1 MSPRLGRTGLWSTW
15 DRLGASELLD
25 VARSAERLGYDAF
38 WSQEGVG
45 REPFALLGRVAA
57 ETERITL
64 AVGIAQTSAR
74 DPLAAHAA
82 AATLQELCGGRFVL
96 GLGVGHQEIE
106 TVRGH
111 AWRPP
116 LQAMREYLDAFRVAT
131 YRGPLPYGEP
141 PVVLAA
147 LRQGMLRLA
156 AELAD
161 GAFAYCVPVG
171 YVASARRHLDEAATR
186 SGRPRPTLVVSAAVR
201 LEADPQAA
209 RRAARGYLDRY
220 LGLPNYLANL
230 RELGYTD
237 ADLARPG
244 SDRVVDALVAWG
256 DDVALR
262 ARLRAYADAGA
273 DHVAM
278 IPLTA
283 EGAMADVPTIERLAP
298 PW

>member
-1 MSPRLGRTGLWSTW
+1 
-15 DRLGASELLD
+15 
-25 VARSAERLGYDAF
+25 
-38 WSQEGVG
+38 
-45 REPFALLGRVAA
+45 
-57 ETERITL
+57 
-64 AVGIAQTSAR
+64 
-74 DPLAAHAA
+74 
-82 AATLQELCGGRFVL
+82 
-96 GLGVGHQEIE
+96 
-106 TVRGH
+106 
-111 AWRPP
+111 
-116 LQAMREYLDAFRVAT
+116 
-131 YRGPLPYGEP
+131 PYGEP

-147 LRQGMLRLA
+147 LRRGMLRLA
-156 AELAD
+156 AELTD
-161 GAFAYCVPVG
+161 GAFAYCVPVD
-171 YVASARRHLDEAATR
+171 YVAYARRHLDEAATR

-201 LEADPQAA
+201 LETDAQAA

-256 DDVALR
+256 DDAALR
-262 ARLRAYADAGA
+262 ARLRAYAEAGA

-283 EGAMADVPTIERLAP
+283 DGAMADVPTIERLAP